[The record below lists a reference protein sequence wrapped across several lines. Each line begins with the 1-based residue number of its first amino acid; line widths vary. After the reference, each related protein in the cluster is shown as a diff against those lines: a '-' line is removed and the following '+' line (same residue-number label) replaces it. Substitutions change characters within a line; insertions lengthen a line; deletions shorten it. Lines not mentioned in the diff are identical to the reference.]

1 MANKNDKT
9 ADLSAPQ
16 DIAEK
21 PEKIKV
27 KKEKKDKRKRK
38 KRFPLVPVLVLLII
52 IGGIVAV
59 IVLNLFGLR
68 DRIMSY
74 MHSAPLIGQ
83 YFPAPTE
90 AATGPVSEY
99 AGMAP
104 EEIESIVTALELQIE
119 RLEANIQ
126 TAQEQHTDD
135 LSTIN
140 NLRQYESQIEN
151 YRALKQALDVVIA
164 NGDPSGYAEY
174 FESVS
179 PENAAEIY
187 AEIMNGLQYNAEE
200 RKIASTYAEMKADAA
215 AEGLQA
221 MLAPN
226 ADMVVRILKNMD
238 PRNRAEIW
246 NEFEPANLAIITQLM
261 YPEEPTTEGV
271 TVAPLE
277 PVE

>member
-1 MANKNDKT
+1 MANKNSKT

-21 PEKIKV
+21 PEKIK
-27 KKEKKDKRKRK
+27 KEKKDKRKKK
-38 KRFPLVPVLVLLII
+38 KRFPVVPVLVLLVI

-59 IVLNLFGLR
+59 IALNLFGVR
-68 DRIMSY
+68 DRILSY
-74 MHSAPLIGQ
+74 LSSAPLIGQ
-83 YFPAPTE
+83 YFPAPAEGTAE
-90 AATGPVSEY
+90 PVNEY
-99 AGMAP
+99 AVMAP
-104 EEIESIVTALELQIE
+104 EEIESIVTALEIQIE
-119 RLEANIQ
+119 RLQADIQ
-126 TAQEQHTDD
+126 TAQEQRADD
-135 LSTIN
+135 LSTIS

-164 NGDPSGYAEY
+164 TGDPSGYAEY

-187 AEIMNGLQYNAEE
+187 AEIMNRLQYNAEE
-200 RKIASTYAEMKADAA
+200 RKVAATYSEMKADAA

-226 ADMVVRILKNMD
+226 SDMVVRILKNMD
-238 PRNRAEIW
+238 PRNRAEIF
-246 NEFEPANLAIITQLM
+246 NEFEPANLAIVTQLM
-261 YPEEPTTEGV
+261 YPEEPATEGV
-271 TVAPLE
+271 TIAPLE